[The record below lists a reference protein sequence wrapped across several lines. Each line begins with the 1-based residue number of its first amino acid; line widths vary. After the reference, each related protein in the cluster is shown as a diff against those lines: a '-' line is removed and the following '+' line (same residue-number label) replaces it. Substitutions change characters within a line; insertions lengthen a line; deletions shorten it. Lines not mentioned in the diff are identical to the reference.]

1 MWQTNSNLD
10 GLVDLSRRQGVDVRP
25 SLLRVLT
32 DLYVQQP
39 QRHTDEEERQYA
51 ELARRL
57 LPVVDKA
64 TRVTV
69 ATKLASYPFAPATV
83 IEQLSRDVAEVA
95 SLVQHKSTAM
105 PIDAKPTTE
114 ELITAIFGPA
124 APPSRAQAPSPAIA
138 KQTTP

>member
-1 MWQTNSNLD
+1 MHGATHDIGIDVGADQQASA
-10 GLVDLSRRQGVDVRP
+10 GLVQGVDVRP

-95 SLVQHKSTAM
+95 
-105 PIDAKPTTE
+105 
-114 ELITAIFGPA
+114 
-124 APPSRAQAPSPAIA
+124 
-138 KQTTP
+138 